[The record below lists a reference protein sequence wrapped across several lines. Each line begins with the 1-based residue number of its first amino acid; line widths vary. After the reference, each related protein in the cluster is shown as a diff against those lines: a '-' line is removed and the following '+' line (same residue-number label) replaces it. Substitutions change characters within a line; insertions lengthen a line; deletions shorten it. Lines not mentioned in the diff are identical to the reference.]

1 MIAVGQFTIYDFHDV
16 HSSPTAPT
24 NPVKDMVWLDTSV
37 KPPLMRVWDGK
48 AWVLA
53 NDFTDE
59 IDKKADSDDVYNKN
73 EVYTKTETDS
83 KIKVAKDG
91 IDLSVSKLQTTV
103 NNHTTQIN
111 NKADLNDVNQKIN
124 DIKIGGTNLLRNG
137 NFAREMEQWSM
148 HDPSGAG
155 GSDKTVTV
163 VNGNNQ
169 WTPLGKKIL
178 EIRGTMTTNRYGVA
192 SSIMKLDPNTQYTV
206 SGYCAGHRVE
216 KIQINVRDMNNSGAN
231 IFTKD
236 LTPVSGGATLNT
248 WYRFELTF
256 TTTANTDFALNLY
269 SVNFKDNGFVWFCD
283 VQIQKGTK
291 ATAFVECDEDVQD
304 AINNKANTSDVYNKE
319 QINDSLQGLIDQTKN
334 LQDEYSN
341 LVDDKKITPNEKI
354 QLKSE
359 LAQIQ
364 SKTEAMEGIVD
375 ALKDSTL
382 STYMNTLKQKKADVE
397 AKLNPILANMTITS
411 DVSETDV
418 HAAINA
424 FYEAYEVALKLA
436 QMSMNATLTETK
448 TQLSVVADGMNV
460 AINKSQEALDMK
472 YKVGKHFNFTD
483 QGWVEIFAS
492 INGQQGRF
500 KTQITDQQ
508 LAFTDSGNVV
518 AYLSNQELFITMAR
532 IVNALQIGNIGLE
545 TSGDKGGIIFK
556 WRD

>member
-124 DIKIGGTNLLRNG
+124 DIKIGGTNLYRNTKNVIASDWG
-137 NFAREMEQWSM
+137 NAGYWSIINLENGFSAFSRRGSWQGLYQSIEYEVGQVYTLSAYVRGSNGAKLNFYYTGYGSTQKTSFGRN
-148 HDPSGAG
+148 DQYIVPSDWVRVWVTFKVV
-155 GSDKTVTV
+155 GSEFSK
-163 VNGNNQ
+163 
-169 WTPLGKKIL
+169 P
-178 EIRGTMTTNRYGVA
+178 
-192 SSIMKLDPNTQYTV
+192 
-206 SGYCAGHRVE
+206 
-216 KIQINVRDMNNSGAN
+216 
-231 IFTKD
+231 
-236 LTPVSGGATLNT
+236 
-248 WYRFELTF
+248 RFENPIDEGTLQ
-256 TTTANTDFALNLY
+256 LY
-269 SVNFKDNGFVWFCD
+269 AIKLE
-283 VQIQKGTK
+283 KGTK
-291 ATAFVECDEDVQD
+291 DTDWSPSPKDVQD

>member
-53 NDFTDE
+53 NDFTEE

-111 NKADLNDVNQKIN
+111 NKADLNDVNQKI
-124 DIKIGGTNLLRNG
+124 DGIQIGGRNLVLRT
-137 NFAREMEQWSM
+137 
-148 HDPSGAG
+148 
-155 GSDKTVTV
+155 SDVFRVNHAELNKDASRRLSLSDYLQDNKNLIRNKYITFSIDVKTTDLCYGTTRPWVGFELSV
-163 VNGNNQ
+163 EGVENQ
-169 WTPLGKKIL
+169 WVGIGGKRIK
-178 EIRGTMTTNRYGVA
+178 EGTTKGFVRY
-192 SSIMKLDPNTQYTV
+192 
-206 SGYCAGHRVE
+206 
-216 KIQINVRDMNNSGAN
+216 
-231 IFTKD
+231 
-236 LTPVSGGATLNT
+236 
-248 WYRFELTF
+248 
-256 TTTANTDFALNLY
+256 TTTVKINDMDIQGLSVQTVARDFT
-269 SVNFKDNGFVWFCD
+269 
-283 VQIQKGTK
+283 GTIELVRWKIEIGSK
-291 ATAFVECDEDVQD
+291 ATDWSPAPEDVED

-334 LQDEYSN
+334 LQDKYSN

>member
-111 NKADLNDVNQKIN
+111 NKADLNVVDEKIN
-124 DIKIGGTNLLRNG
+124 EIEIGGTNLVRKGSIIKYNKNGTYTTVDDSNFYADGGAIISRTNATNEGAIIDRYVTYEDGKSYIVAFNIRTTSGTVNKIHIYNGRNHKNSSVYIDG
-137 NFAREMEQWSM
+137 IYKGSM
-148 HDPSGAG
+148 
-155 GSDKTVTV
+155 
-163 VNGNNQ
+163 
-169 WTPLGKKIL
+169 GKDLPFPEDTNYHRI
-178 EIRGTMTTNRYGVA
+178 EIRFEAVA
-192 SSIMKLDPNTQYTV
+192 TDESIANEQDTRHIIPQPMKSEASAYT
-206 SGYCAGHRVE
+206 
-216 KIQINVRDMNNSGAN
+216 
-231 IFTKD
+231 
-236 LTPVSGGATLNT
+236 
-248 WYRFELTF
+248 
-256 TTTANTDFALNLY
+256 
-269 SVNFKDNGFVWFCD
+269 
-283 VQIQKGTK
+283 VQIQYLNIQKGNK
-291 ATAFVECDEDVQD
+291 ILDWSPSPKDVQD